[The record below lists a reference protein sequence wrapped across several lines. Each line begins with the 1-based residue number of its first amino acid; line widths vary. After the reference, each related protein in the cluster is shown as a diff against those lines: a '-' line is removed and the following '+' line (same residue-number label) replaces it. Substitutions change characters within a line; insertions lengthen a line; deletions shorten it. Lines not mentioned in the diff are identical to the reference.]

1 PHTVHLMADLPAYP
15 EEVLPSPA
23 AAAAA
28 SGEGAA
34 DDMPLLTE
42 RKSSVTIPITP
53 LPITLQGSEDIQ
65 EHAEEMTEPQP
76 EAEADESAFATAESN
91 GNGEEAEGSAAC
103 TSFDAGETE
112 VQEDADCEEDG
123 GELLSQL
130 SHGASGALAGPGR
143 QCVEV
148 AHEGGAEDGATAAAQ
163 GGPGPQPSAGG
174 SDGDQRA
181 EAGQEDS
188 GSETYTSDGDD
199 DDGYITTAAAFG
211 HRTFAESLT
220 IHVSEM
226 ERARDAAL
234 AEAAPRVSA
243 RDIGTTLAAQ
253 AVGPLDLKVHVSEL
267 ERARDE
273 ALAEAAPRVSARSRV
288 EDGLEREVHQM
299 IPAKATAG
307 RRVVII
313 GDVHGCLE
321 DLHLLLENVAEPNDL
336 IICTGDI
343 TGKGPDV
350 LDTLK
355 TVHEMGIL
363 SVRGNHDDRAAGYW
377 HRWSLHGENPSDP
390 EFDWVKDLE
399 PAVGDFLLNLPF
411 TISLEAYNV
420 LVVHGGLLPGVP
432 LACQDLAVM
441 YTIRF
446 VVPARP
452 PPFGSFS
459 WALERR
465 MLAEA
470 VRSGRITVP
479 PAYQLEARERP
490 DWKEGRPWGGQWQ
503 GPQHVIFGH
512 ASSRMLQLEPFATGI
527 DTGCVGGGYLSACIL
542 PALTREGE
550 IVPDTHA
557 LPPFLY
563 QQTIRL
569 QDGEGLSAR
578 VCMQPSLQPGFHAGK
593 DAKGQLE

>member
-1 PHTVHLMADLPAYP
+1 MVDLPAYP

-23 AAAAA
+23 APAVA

-34 DDMPLLTE
+34 DDMSLLTE

-53 LPITLQGSEDIQ
+53 LPITLQGSENIQ

-103 TSFDAGETE
+103 ASFDAGETE

-130 SHGASGALAGPGR
+130 SHSASGALAGPGR

-288 EDGLEREVHQM
+288 EDGLERV
-299 IPAKATAG
+299 
-307 RRVVII
+307 
-313 GDVHGCLE
+313 D
-321 DLHLLLENVAEPNDL
+321 
-336 IICTGDI
+336 
-343 TGKGPDV
+343 
-350 LDTLK
+350 
-355 TVHEMGIL
+355 
-363 SVRGNHDDRAAGYW
+363 
-377 HRWSLHGENPSDP
+377 
-390 EFDWVKDLE
+390 
-399 PAVGDFLLNLPF
+399 
-411 TISLEAYNV
+411 
-420 LVVHGGLLPGVP
+420 
-432 LACQDLAVM
+432 
-441 YTIRF
+441 
-446 VVPARP
+446 
-452 PPFGSFS
+452 
-459 WALERR
+459 
-465 MLAEA
+465 
-470 VRSGRITVP
+470 
-479 PAYQLEARERP
+479 
-490 DWKEGRPWGGQWQ
+490 
-503 GPQHVIFGH
+503 
-512 ASSRMLQLEPFATGI
+512 
-527 DTGCVGGGYLSACIL
+527 L
-542 PALTREGE
+542 PAL
-550 IVPDTHA
+550 DA
-557 LPPFLY
+557 LPIHRSQLEKE
-563 QQTIRL
+563 QAAAKAL
-569 QDGEGLSAR
+569 GLPPRGGAGPAR
-578 VCMQPSLQPGFHAGK
+578 GGAAAAAAEAGQPGLDSLVKHRSRLERERDAALALGAPRASPRPAQAGAAAEGRGMPALGSFPVHK
-593 DAKGQLE
+593 SRLEREKEAAATEREAGGIRKASPRKTPLQREREAAAKLAAKAAARAAKA